1 MKKYAIGLI
10 VFVIL
15 GFVLLNANPRPAGQ
29 FEIPLSVFQ
38 AELAADNVER
48 VDVGTDLLTGKLR
61 TQRTIDNQ
69 PVTQFRTPLPVNTT
83 AGWNF
88 TEWLLEN
95 RRNAV
100 VGVRNENNL
109 LLNILVP
116 LIPWLLI
123 FGFIWFFVFR
133 QLRGMQT
140 TKNEPMRVIVVN
152 PAGEQQPQQQPQQ
165 QPPPQQQAVAA
176 PPSAAADAHA
186 HASPHG
192 SS

>member
-1 MKKYAIGLI
+1 MRKYAIGLI
-10 VFVIL
+10 LFVIL

-61 TQRTIDNQ
+61 AQRTIDNQ
-69 PVTQFRTPLPVNTT
+69 PVTQFRTRLPANTT

-100 VGVRNENNL
+100 VGVSDDDNL
-109 LLNILVP
+109 LLNILIP
-116 LIPWLLI
+116 LIPWFLI
-123 FGFIWFFVFR
+123 FAFIWFFVFR
-133 QLRGMQT
+133 QLRGAQAGRA
-140 TKNEPMRVIVVN
+140 EPMRVVVVN
-152 PAGEQQPQQQPQQ
+152 PATIE
-165 QPPPQQQAVAA
+165 PPP
-176 PPSAAADAHA
+176 PPSAQPPS
-186 HASPHG
+186 SPLV
-192 SS
+192 

>member
-1 MKKYAIGLI
+1 MKKYLIGLAI
-10 VFVIL
+10 FLVI
-15 GFVLLNANPRPAGQ
+15 GFLLLSANPRPAGQ

-48 VDVGTDLLTGKLR
+48 VDVGTDLLIGKLR

-69 PVTQFRTPLPVNTT
+69 PVIQFRTPLPANTT

-95 RRNAV
+95 RRNAT
-100 VGVRNENNL
+100 VGVRNNDNL

-133 QLRGMQT
+133 QLRAAQA
-140 TKNEPMRVIVVN
+140 TKTEPMRVIVVN
-152 PAGEQQPQQQPQQ
+152 PPSEQ
-165 QPPPQQQAVAA
+165 QPPPPPA
-176 PPSAAADAHA
+176 PPLV
-186 HASPHG
+186 
-192 SS
+192 

>member
-1 MKKYAIGLI
+1 MSGSAIGESMKKYAIGLI

-61 TQRTIDNQ
+61 TQRTIENQ
-69 PVTQFRTPLPVNTT
+69 PVIQFRTPLPANTT

-100 VGVRNENNL
+100 VGVRNDQNL

-133 QLRGMQT
+133 QLRGAQAGR
-140 TKNEPMRVIVVN
+140 EPMRVVVVN
-152 PAGEQQPQQQPQQ
+152 SPSEQ
-165 QPPPQQQAVAA
+165 QPPPPPA
-176 PPSAAADAHA
+176 PPLV
-186 HASPHG
+186 
-192 SS
+192 

>member
-1 MKKYAIGLI
+1 MKKYLIGLL
-10 VFVIL
+10 VFLVT
-15 GFVLLNANPRPAGQ
+15 GFLLLSANPRPAGQ

-48 VDVGTDLLTGKLR
+48 VDVGTDVITGKLR

-69 PVTQFRTPLPVNTT
+69 PVSQFRTALPANTT
-83 AGWNF
+83 GGWNF
-88 TEWLLEN
+88 MQWLLEN

-100 VGVRNENNL
+100 VGVRDDNSL

-123 FGFIWFFVFR
+123 FVFIWFFVFR

-140 TKNEPMRVIVVN
+140 TKTEPMRVIVVD
-152 PAGEQQPQQQPQQ
+152 PAGEPASR
-165 QPPPQQQAVAA
+165 PPPPAV
-176 PPSAAADAHA
+176 
-186 HASPHG
+186 
-192 SS
+192 

>member
-1 MKKYAIGLI
+1 MRKYAIGLI
-10 VFVIL
+10 VFVVL

-48 VDVGTDLLTGKLR
+48 VDVGSDLLTGKLR

-69 PVTQFRTPLPVNTT
+69 PVIQFRTPLPTNTT

-100 VGVRNENNL
+100 VGVSDDNNL
-109 LLNILVP
+109 WLNILVP

-123 FGFIWFFVFR
+123 FAFIWFFVFR

-140 TKNEPMRVIVVN
+140 AKTEPMRVVVVN
-152 PAGEQQPQQQPQQ
+152 PPSEQ
-165 QPPPQQQAVAA
+165 QPPPPPA
-176 PPSAAADAHA
+176 PVV
-186 HASPHG
+186 
-192 SS
+192 